1 MSLSSSF
8 SVGVE
13 HENKTKT
20 RTRTVWF
27 DPALVPLVVARF
39 PTYGLEASVW
49 PRIDRPQKRLQW
61 VLDRSA
67 PPQTRGVVQETI
79 VAHYSILYVMT
90 AKLFFLTSLFTAT
103 FCILSTAA
111 PYPEEKSM
119 EKTTLYF
126 LLFRKR
132 VPSYLIDRQ
141 PSQHPLNLPIR
152 SLSDLNCLTINSTHA
167 KCSKT
172 SVWFIAPSCLPW
184 RVNLSAILSQSRP
197 CPYLPAW

>member
-1 MSLSSSF
+1 M
-8 SVGVE
+8 GVE

-39 PTYGLEASVW
+39 PTYDLEASVW

-67 PPQTRGVVQETI
+67 PPQTRGVVQETM
-79 VAHYSILYVMT
+79 VAHYPILYVMT
-90 AKLFFLTSLFTAT
+90 GQRFFFLTLLFTVI
-103 FCILSTAA
+103 FCILCTAT
-111 PYPEEKSM
+111 PNPREKSVK
-119 EKTTLYF
+119 KTTLYF
-126 LLFRKR
+126 SLFRKG
-132 VPSYLIDRQ
+132 VPCYLIDRQ
-141 PSQHPLNLPIR
+141 PSHLPLNLPIR

-172 SVWFIAPSCLPW
+172 SVWFIPPSCLPW

>member
-1 MSLSSSF
+1 MVRPRPSLLSSRS
-8 SVGVE
+8 G
-13 HENKTKT
+13 HHT
-20 RTRTVWF
+20 RPGNISMTSDWPTTEDTIMASWQIYPSTNSRCCSR
-27 DPALVPLVVARF
+27 DDSGLLSYPLCNYCPEF
-39 PTYGLEASVW
+39 
-49 PRIDRPQKRLQW
+49 
-61 VLDRSA
+61 
-67 PPQTRGVVQETI
+67 
-79 VAHYSILYVMT
+79 
-90 AKLFFLTSLFTAT
+90 FFLTILFTAT

-111 PYPEEKSM
+111 PYPQEKSV
-119 EKTTLYF
+119 KNTTLYF

-132 VPSYLIDRQ
+132 VTCYLIDRQ
-141 PSQHPLNLPIR
+141 PSHLPLNLPFR

>member
-1 MSLSSSF
+1 
-8 SVGVE
+8 
-13 HENKTKT
+13 
-20 RTRTVWF
+20 
-27 DPALVPLVVARF
+27 
-39 PTYGLEASVW
+39 
-49 PRIDRPQKRLQW
+49 
-61 VLDRSA
+61 
-67 PPQTRGVVQETI
+67 
-79 VAHYSILYVMT
+79 MT
-90 AKLFFLTSLFTAT
+90 AQRFFLTLLFTAT

-119 EKTTLYF
+119 KKTTQYF

-132 VPSYLIDRQ
+132 VPCYLIDRQ

-197 CPYLPAW
+197 CPYLPAWYASTPSSKQSSAKSSGAGPHPKSVTQKSLREGSTIYWPLQSAIHVVQTALQKNMNKSQKQNVFSTFWQP